1 MQTQLII
8 ICLVDNLLNYKK
20 SIDEYI
26 TMMMKRTIEMIKKL
40 INN

>member
-26 TMMMKRTIEMIKKL
+26 TMMMKRTIEMIKKTY
-40 INN
+40 